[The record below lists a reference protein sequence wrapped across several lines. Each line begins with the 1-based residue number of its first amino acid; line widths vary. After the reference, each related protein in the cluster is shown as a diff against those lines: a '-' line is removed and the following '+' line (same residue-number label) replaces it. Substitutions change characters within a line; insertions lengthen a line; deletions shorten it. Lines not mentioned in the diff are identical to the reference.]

1 MACAEVCYMMANS
14 ICETGTSAICEHL
27 YRCKVTVLENFDRT
41 KTKPFISKI
50 YSYHIFHILPPSSSG
65 AKPFRPI

>member
-27 YRCKVTVLENFDRT
+27 YRCKVNVFEKQDGT
-41 KTKPFISKI
+41 KTKKTF
-50 YSYHIFHILPPSSSG
+50 
-65 AKPFRPI
+65 